1 MKYTVI
7 LWLASASLAFGQVE
21 MERLM
26 RLKMDQ
32 RARMRADGAFDQ
44 FDNARLGAVGPT
56 PCTDGKAGE
65 YSCENVDMYG
75 FLSHAQ
81 MGSATKEGNDVW
93 GKSDHLMIQDLR

>member
-1 MKYTVI
+1 
-7 LWLASASLAFGQVE
+7 

-32 RARMRADGAFDQ
+32 RERMRAEGAFDI
-44 FDNARLGAVGPT
+44 FDNVRLGAVGPT

-65 YSCENVDMYG
+65 YACERVDLRG

-81 MGSATKEGNDVW
+81 MGSATKEGNDIW
-93 GKSDHLMIQDLR
+93 GKSHPHSIINTC